1 MCSRYKWIGLA
12 LEDLS
17 YIRETMQRGDTRM
30 GTKIPDDDDVAAE
43 DFLILSLIRNKE
55 NAVFVGCSLTE
66 EY

>member
-30 GTKIPDDDDVAAE
+30 GMKIPDDDDVAAE
-43 DFLILSLIRNKE
+43 DLI
-55 NAVFVGCSLTE
+55 FVIDSQ
-66 EY
+66 